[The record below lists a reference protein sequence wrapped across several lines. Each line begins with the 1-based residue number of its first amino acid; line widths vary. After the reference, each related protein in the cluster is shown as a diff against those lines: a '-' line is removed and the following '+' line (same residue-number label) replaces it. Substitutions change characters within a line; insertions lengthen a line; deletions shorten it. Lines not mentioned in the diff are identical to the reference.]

1 MHVHRHTYR
10 QSTNTHEKKI
20 NQQTKQQNFTLLCMK
35 AEPITSASGRLRAPS
50 TTDRTKSTLPG
61 WVRPLTSSS
70 FSGAIPHT
78 LHFSTLLNSELNCG
92 LRVTGAGAV
101 STPISA
107 LPGTWQKSASTHLF
121 KVSSAGTTPQSQHSG
136 GGVRKISVSLWPSS
150 GLSQCP
156 QV

>member
-10 QSTNTHEKKI
+10 QSTNTHEKKNKSTNKTAKFHLALHESRTYNLSI
-20 NQQTKQQNFTLLCMK
+20 WKT
-35 AEPITSASGRLRAPS
+35 EGSS

-121 KVSSAGTTPQSQHSG
+121 KVSSAGTTLQSQHSG

-150 GLSQCP
+150 GLSKCP